1 MSIFPCIS
9 ISMGQDND
17 DKKIMLIYWT
27 NQPKLCYCLS
37 AKTRH
42 LECNKR
48 DGSLIWFFPRG
59 CWFFLCLFTSLTNR
73 IMYHNFHERY
83 KNKNKIY
90 HLTFQKIFFYTSPFF
105 FFFFF
110 KRRIKYA
117 FWQEH
122 YALFPHKSSYC
133 RVGMDGPPT
142 SLILIIA

>member
-105 FFFFF
+105 FFFLFVF
-110 KRRIKYA
+110 KGELNMLSDRNTMLYFLINPA
-117 FWQEH
+117 T
-122 YALFPHKSSYC
+122 
-133 RVGMDGPPT
+133 VGLEWMDHQLLW
-142 SLILIIA
+142 S